1 MTYLLILMPPLFLFD
16 YSGMQLF
23 WCRVVM
29 TLHLSLHGSETTR
42 KGLKCWQTFQ
52 QLTVI
57 FQHINDI

>member
-1 MTYLLILMPPLFLFD
+1 MTYLLILMSLLFLFD

-42 KGLKCWQTFQ
+42 KDLKCWQTFQ
-52 QLTVI
+52 Q
-57 FQHINDI
+57 